1 MTEIKRFLLPDE
13 MAPVSHYCHA
23 TRAGDRVW
31 VSGSVGVRSD
41 GTIPEDTAEQFQVAI
56 DTVDRCLKAAG
67 AEARHVVKVTVLLTD
82 INDRESDPSGILWR
96 TSPGLD
102 TVRGFGAGLS
112 RNEGRDRGRGGGGEL
127 ERADAF
133 TAALQV
139 APDRVHGEEY

>member
-13 MAPVSHYCHA
+13 MEPVSHYCHA

-41 GTIPEDTAEQFQVAI
+41 GTIPEDTVEQFQVAI

-82 INDRESDPSGILWR
+82 INDRAAINPIRQAYFGEHRPASTLFEVSALV
-96 TSPGLD
+96 SPKMKVEIEVEAVVTD
-102 TVRGFGAGLS
+102 
-112 RNEGRDRGRGGGGEL
+112 
-127 ERADAF
+127 
-133 TAALQV
+133 
-139 APDRVHGEEY
+139 

>member
-13 MAPVSHYCHA
+13 MEPVSHYCHA

-41 GTIPEDTAEQFQVAI
+41 GTIPEGTVEQFQVAI

-82 INDRESDPSGILWR
+82 INDRAAINPIRQAYFGEHRPASTLFEVSALVSPEMKVEIEVEAVV
-96 TSPGLD
+96 TS
-102 TVRGFGAGLS
+102 
-112 RNEGRDRGRGGGGEL
+112 
-127 ERADAF
+127 
-133 TAALQV
+133 
-139 APDRVHGEEY
+139 

>member
-13 MAPVSHYCHA
+13 MEPVSHYCHA

-41 GTIPEDTAEQFQVAI
+41 GTIPEATVEQFQVAI

-82 INDRESDPSGILWR
+82 INDRSAINPIRQAYFGEHRPASTLFEVSALV
-96 TSPGLD
+96 SPEMKVEIEVEAVV
-102 TVRGFGAGLS
+102 T
-112 RNEGRDRGRGGGGEL
+112 N
-127 ERADAF
+127 
-133 TAALQV
+133 
-139 APDRVHGEEY
+139 

>member
-13 MAPVSHYCHA
+13 MEPVSHYCHA

-41 GTIPEDTAEQFQVAI
+41 GTIPEAAVEQFQVAI

-82 INDRESDPSGILWR
+82 INDRAAINPIRQAYFGEHRPASTLFEVSALVSPEMKVEIEVEAVV
-96 TSPGLD
+96 TS
-102 TVRGFGAGLS
+102 
-112 RNEGRDRGRGGGGEL
+112 
-127 ERADAF
+127 
-133 TAALQV
+133 
-139 APDRVHGEEY
+139 

>member
-13 MAPVSHYCHA
+13 MEPVSHYCHA

-41 GTIPEDTAEQFQVAI
+41 GTIPEGTVEQFQVAI

-82 INDRESDPSGILWR
+82 INDRSAINPIRQAYFGEHRPASTLFEVSALVSPEMKVEIEVEAVV
-96 TSPGLD
+96 TS
-102 TVRGFGAGLS
+102 
-112 RNEGRDRGRGGGGEL
+112 
-127 ERADAF
+127 
-133 TAALQV
+133 
-139 APDRVHGEEY
+139 